1 MKNAIALRFDGDTG
15 RVDSERSFTMRSGG
29 DGIMSIYDQHM
40 HTYFSP
46 DSSKTNN
53 RTNRD
58 D

>member
-1 MKNAIALRFDGDTG
+1 MRFDGDTG